1 MTVQVNNKAPDFN
14 MPTDSEGTVALS
26 DYKGQWLVLYF
37 YPKDDTSGCT
47 KQACGFSENLQA
59 FNKVDCAVIG
69 VSKDSVAKHDKFKA
83 KYGLQ
88 FPLAS
93 DETGDICER
102 YGVWKEKSM
111 YGKTYMGI
119 ERTSFLID
127 GDGIIRKIWNKVK
140 VDGHIEDIL
149 SAIRE
154 LSGKAA

>member
-1 MTVQVNNKAPDFN
+1 MTVQVNDKAPDFN

-26 DYKGQWLVLYF
+26 DYTGQWLVLYF

-140 VDGHIEDIL
+140 VDGHIEDVL

-154 LSGKAA
+154 LSGKTA